1 MGNAFLPTF
10 YLIPVGEK
18 ACPPKLDRGSWC
30 LRTAAQNGRNNLS
43 VSRYFLGNKF
53 MKKITTKM
61 LIAGAVASLVFISGC
76 VTETKYNALEQE
88 YQQLQAAMSADQAQI
103 VLLEGKLKVT
113 MVDQVLFPEGGFR
126 LNSQAKAVLGKL
138 VPTLSG
144 LQQTK
149 IIVDGYTDN
158 VPIGPGLKREG
169 ISSNL
174 ELSSR
179 RADVVVEYLVN
190 QGVNQ
195 NLISAQG
202 FGQSNPVASNDTPEG
217 RSQNRRIEVTLDGPG
232 D

>member
-1 MGNAFLPTF
+1 
-10 YLIPVGEK
+10 
-18 ACPPKLDRGSWC
+18 
-30 LRTAAQNGRNNLS
+30 
-43 VSRYFLGNKF
+43 
-53 MKKITTKM
+53 MKKINTKM
-61 LIAGAVASLVFISGC
+61 LIVGAVASLVLLSGC

-88 YQQLQAAMSADQAQI
+88 YQQLQAALSTDQAQI

-113 MVDQVLFPEGGFR
+113 MVDQVLFSEGGFR
-126 LNSQAKAVLGKL
+126 LNSQAKAVLAKL

-202 FGQSNPVASNDTPEG
+202 FGESNPVASNDTPEG
-217 RSQNRRIEVTLDGPG
+217 RAQNRRIEVTLVGPG
-232 D
+232 N

>member
-1 MGNAFLPTF
+1 
-10 YLIPVGEK
+10 
-18 ACPPKLDRGSWC
+18 
-30 LRTAAQNGRNNLS
+30 
-43 VSRYFLGNKF
+43 
-53 MKKITTKM
+53 MKEIITKM
-61 LIAGAVASLVFISGC
+61 LIAGAVASLVLLNGC
-76 VTETKYNALEQE
+76 VAETKYNVLEQE
-88 YQQLQAAMSADQAQI
+88 YQQLQSALSADQAQI

-113 MVDQVLFPEGGFR
+113 MVDQVLFPEGGFK
-126 LNSQAKAVLGKL
+126 LNSQAKAVLDKL

-174 ELSSR
+174 DLSSR

-202 FGQSNPVASNDTPEG
+202 FGESNPVASNDTPDG
-217 RSQNRRIEVTLDGPG
+217 RSQNRRIEVTLVGPG
-232 D
+232 N

>member
-1 MGNAFLPTF
+1 
-10 YLIPVGEK
+10 
-18 ACPPKLDRGSWC
+18 
-30 LRTAAQNGRNNLS
+30 
-43 VSRYFLGNKF
+43 

-61 LIAGAVASLVFISGC
+61 LIAGALASLVLLSGC
-76 VTETKYNALEQE
+76 VTETKYNALEQQ
-88 YQQLQAAMSADQAQI
+88 YQQLQAALSSDQAQI

-113 MVDQVLFPEGGFR
+113 MVDQVLFSEGGFK

-158 VPIGPGLKREG
+158 VPIGPGLRREG

-190 QGVNQ
+190 QGVSQ

-202 FGQSNPVASNDTPEG
+202 FGESNPVASNDTPDG
-217 RSQNRRIEVTLDGPG
+217 RAQNRRIEVTLDGPG
-232 D
+232 N

>member
-1 MGNAFLPTF
+1 
-10 YLIPVGEK
+10 
-18 ACPPKLDRGSWC
+18 
-30 LRTAAQNGRNNLS
+30 
-43 VSRYFLGNKF
+43 
-53 MKKITTKM
+53 MKKIITKM
-61 LIAGAVASLVFISGC
+61 LITGAVASLVLLSGC
-76 VTETKYNALEQE
+76 VTETKYNALEQQ
-88 YQQLQAAMSADQAQI
+88 YQQLQAALSSDQAQI

-202 FGQSNPVASNDTPEG
+202 FGESNPVASNDTPDG
-217 RSQNRRIEVTLDGPG
+217 RAQNRRIEVTLDGPG
-232 D
+232 N

>member
-1 MGNAFLPTF
+1 
-10 YLIPVGEK
+10 
-18 ACPPKLDRGSWC
+18 
-30 LRTAAQNGRNNLS
+30 
-43 VSRYFLGNKF
+43 
-53 MKKITTKM
+53 MKKSIKRM
-61 LIAGAVASLVFISGC
+61 LIAAAVASFVLLNGC
-76 VTETKYNALEQE
+76 VTETKYHALEQE
-88 YQQLQAAMSADQAQI
+88 YQQLQAEFSADQAQI

-158 VPIGPGLKREG
+158 VPIGLGLKREG

-202 FGQSNPVASNDTPEG
+202 FGESNPVASNDTPEG

-232 D
+232 N

>member
-1 MGNAFLPTF
+1 MT
-10 YLIPVGEK
+10 
-18 ACPPKLDRGSWC
+18 
-30 LRTAAQNGRNNLS
+30 
-43 VSRYFLGNKF
+43 
-53 MKKITTKM
+53 KIITKM
-61 LIAGAVASLVFISGC
+61 LIAGAVASLVLLNGC
-76 VTETKYNALEQE
+76 VTETKYNALEQQ
-88 YQQLQAAMSADQAQI
+88 YQQLQAALSADQAQI

-202 FGQSNPVASNDTPEG
+202 FGESNPVASNDTPEG

-232 D
+232 N

>member
-1 MGNAFLPTF
+1 
-10 YLIPVGEK
+10 
-18 ACPPKLDRGSWC
+18 
-30 LRTAAQNGRNNLS
+30 
-43 VSRYFLGNKF
+43 
-53 MKKITTKM
+53 MKKIITKM
-61 LIAGAVASLVFISGC
+61 LIAGAVASLVLLSGC

-88 YQQLQAAMSADQAQI
+88 YQQLQAALSADQAQI

-113 MVDQVLFPEGGFR
+113 MVDQVLFSEGGFR

-179 RADVVVEYLVN
+179 RADVVVDYLVN

-202 FGQSNPVASNDTPEG
+202 FGESNPVASNGTPEG
-217 RSQNRRIEVTLDGPG
+217 RAQNRRIEVTLVGPG
-232 D
+232 N

>member
-1 MGNAFLPTF
+1 
-10 YLIPVGEK
+10 
-18 ACPPKLDRGSWC
+18 
-30 LRTAAQNGRNNLS
+30 
-43 VSRYFLGNKF
+43 
-53 MKKITTKM
+53 MKKLTTKM
-61 LIAGAVASLVFISGC
+61 FIAGAMASVVLLYGC

-88 YQQLQAAMSADQAQI
+88 YQQLQAALSTDQAQI

-113 MVDQVLFPEGGFR
+113 MVDQVLFSEGGFR

-158 VPIGPGLKREG
+158 VPIGSGLKREG

-179 RADVVVEYLVN
+179 RADVVVDYLVN

-202 FGQSNPVASNDTPEG
+202 FGESNPVASNGTPEG
-217 RSQNRRIEVTLDGPG
+217 RAQNRRIEVTLVGPG
-232 D
+232 N

>member
-1 MGNAFLPTF
+1 LLVSLGYNTIKRTFNPSDTAVYVLFCKAFEIAGQ
-10 YLIPVGEK
+10 Y
-18 ACPPKLDRGSWC
+18 SNS
-30 LRTAAQNGRNNLS
+30 LRRKS
-43 VSRYFLGNKF
+43 
-53 MKKITTKM
+53 MKKSIKKM
-61 LIAGAVASLVFISGC
+61 LITAAVASFVLLNGC

-88 YQQLQAAMSADQAQI
+88 YQQLQAEFSADQAQI

-158 VPIGPGLKREG
+158 VPIGLGLKREG

-202 FGQSNPVASNDTPEG
+202 FGESNPVASNDTPEG

-232 D
+232 N

>member
-1 MGNAFLPTF
+1 MERAPGCVRPLHLLQA
-10 YLIPVGEK
+10 
-18 ACPPKLDRGSWC
+18 
-30 LRTAAQNGRNNLS
+30 S
-43 VSRYFLGNKF
+43 VGNKS

-88 YQQLQAAMSADQAQI
+88 YQQLQAALNTDQAQI
-103 VLLEGKLKVT
+103 VLLKGKLKVT

-179 RADVVVEYLVN
+179 RADVVVEYLVQ

-202 FGQSNPVASNDTPEG
+202 FGESNPVASNDTPEG
-217 RSQNRRIEVTLDGPG
+217 RSRNRRIEVTLDGPG
-232 D
+232 N

>member
-1 MGNAFLPTF
+1 
-10 YLIPVGEK
+10 
-18 ACPPKLDRGSWC
+18 
-30 LRTAAQNGRNNLS
+30 
-43 VSRYFLGNKF
+43 

-61 LIAGAVASLVFISGC
+61 LIAGAVVSVVLLYGC
-76 VTETKYNALEQE
+76 VTETKYNALEQQ
-88 YQQLQAAMSADQAQI
+88 YQQLQAALSADQAQI

-113 MVDQVLFPEGGFR
+113 MVDQVLFLEGGFR

-179 RADVVVEYLVN
+179 RADVVVDYLVN

-202 FGQSNPVASNDTPEG
+202 FGESNPVASNDTPEG
-217 RSQNRRIEVTLDGPG
+217 RARNRRIELTLVGPG
-232 D
+232 N

>member
-1 MGNAFLPTF
+1 
-10 YLIPVGEK
+10 
-18 ACPPKLDRGSWC
+18 
-30 LRTAAQNGRNNLS
+30 
-43 VSRYFLGNKF
+43 
-53 MKKITTKM
+53 MKKIITKM
-61 LIAGAVASLVFISGC
+61 LIAGAVAFLVLLSGC

-88 YQQLQAAMSADQAQI
+88 YQQLKAALSADQAQI

-202 FGQSNPVASNDTPEG
+202 FGESNPVASNDTPEG
-217 RSQNRRIEVTLDGPG
+217 RAQNRRIEVTLVGSG
-232 D
+232 N

>member
-1 MGNAFLPTF
+1 
-10 YLIPVGEK
+10 
-18 ACPPKLDRGSWC
+18 
-30 LRTAAQNGRNNLS
+30 
-43 VSRYFLGNKF
+43 
-53 MKKITTKM
+53 M
-61 LIAGAVASLVFISGC
+61 LIAGAVASVVLLYGC

-88 YQQLQAAMSADQAQI
+88 YQQLQAALSADQAQI

-113 MVDQVLFPEGGFR
+113 MVDQVLFSEGGFR
-126 LNSQAKAVLGKL
+126 LNPQAKAVLSKL

-149 IIVDGYTDN
+149 IVVDGYTDN

-179 RADVVVEYLVN
+179 RADGVVDYLVN

-195 NLISAQG
+195 NLIQPRVLA
-202 FGQSNPVASNDTPEG
+202 NLT
-217 RSQNRRIEVTLDGPG
+217 R
-232 D
+232 

>member
-1 MGNAFLPTF
+1 
-10 YLIPVGEK
+10 
-18 ACPPKLDRGSWC
+18 
-30 LRTAAQNGRNNLS
+30 
-43 VSRYFLGNKF
+43 
-53 MKKITTKM
+53 MKKPIKKM
-61 LIAGAVASLVFISGC
+61 LIAGAVATLVLLNGC

-88 YQQLQAAMSADQAQI
+88 YQQLQAAFSADQAQI

-144 LQQTK
+144 VQQTK

-158 VPIGPGLKREG
+158 VPIGPGLKRDG

-179 RADVVVEYLVN
+179 RADMVAEYLIN

-202 FGQSNPVASNDTPEG
+202 FGESNPVASNDTPAG
-217 RSQNRRIEVTLDGPG
+217 RSRNRRIEVTLTDETGLQNINNTRIPESSY
-232 D
+232 

>member
-1 MGNAFLPTF
+1 
-10 YLIPVGEK
+10 
-18 ACPPKLDRGSWC
+18 
-30 LRTAAQNGRNNLS
+30 
-43 VSRYFLGNKF
+43 
-53 MKKITTKM
+53 MKKIITKM
-61 LIAGAVASLVFISGC
+61 LIAGAVASVVLLYGC

-88 YQQLQAAMSADQAQI
+88 YQQLQAALSADQAQI

-113 MVDQVLFPEGGFR
+113 MVDQVLFSEGGFR

-158 VPIGPGLKREG
+158 VPIGSGLKREG

-179 RADVVVEYLVN
+179 RADVVVDYLVN

-202 FGQSNPVASNDTPEG
+202 FGESNPVASNGTPEG
-217 RSQNRRIEVTLDGPG
+217 RAQNRRIEVTLAGPG
-232 D
+232 N

>member
-1 MGNAFLPTF
+1 
-10 YLIPVGEK
+10 
-18 ACPPKLDRGSWC
+18 
-30 LRTAAQNGRNNLS
+30 
-43 VSRYFLGNKF
+43 
-53 MKKITTKM
+53 MKKSITKKA
-61 LIAGAVASLVFISGC
+61 IAFAAVFIVLLSGC

-88 YQQLQAAMSADQAQI
+88 YDQLKTALSADQAQI

-113 MVDQVLFPEGGFR
+113 MVDQFLFPEGGFK
-126 LNSQAKAVLGKL
+126 LNSQAKAVLAKL

-149 IIVDGYTDN
+149 IVVDGYTDN

-169 ISSNL
+169 VFSNL

-179 RADVVVEYLVN
+179 RADVVVEYLVL

-202 FGQSNPVASNDTPEG
+202 FGESNPVASNDTPEG
-217 RSQNRRIEVTLDGPG
+217 RSQNRRIEVTLVGPG
-232 D
+232 N

>member
-1 MGNAFLPTF
+1 
-10 YLIPVGEK
+10 
-18 ACPPKLDRGSWC
+18 
-30 LRTAAQNGRNNLS
+30 
-43 VSRYFLGNKF
+43 
-53 MKKITTKM
+53 MKKIITKM
-61 LIAGAVASLVFISGC
+61 LFAGAVASLVLLSGC

-88 YQQLQAAMSADQAQI
+88 YQQLQAELSADQAQI

-113 MVDQVLFPEGGFR
+113 MVDQVLFSEGGFR
-126 LNSQAKAVLGKL
+126 LNPQAKAVLSKL

-149 IIVDGYTDN
+149 IVVDGYTDN

-202 FGQSNPVASNDTPEG
+202 FGESDPVASNDTPEG
-217 RSQNRRIEVTLDGPG
+217 RAQNRRIEVTLVGSG
-232 D
+232 N

>member
-1 MGNAFLPTF
+1 MKKSN
-10 YLIPVGEK
+10 I
-18 ACPPKLDRGSWC
+18 KLLMFVAMAS
-30 LRTAAQNGRNNLS
+30 S
-43 VSRYFLGNKF
+43 VFLG
-53 MKKITTKM
+53 
-61 LIAGAVASLVFISGC
+61 GC
-76 VTETKYNALEQE
+76 VTKTKYNALEQE
-88 YQQLQAAMSADQAQI
+88 YDQLKSEFSADQAQI

-126 LNSQAKAVLGKL
+126 LDSRSKAVLGKL

-158 VPIGPGLKREG
+158 VPIGAGLKREG
-169 ISSNL
+169 IVSNL

-179 RADVVVEYLVN
+179 RADVVVEYLVQ

-202 FGQSNPVASNDTPEG
+202 FGESHPVASNNTAAG
-217 RSQNRRIEVTLDGPG
+217 RSQNRRIEVTLEGSG
-232 D
+232 N

>member
-1 MGNAFLPTF
+1 
-10 YLIPVGEK
+10 
-18 ACPPKLDRGSWC
+18 
-30 LRTAAQNGRNNLS
+30 
-43 VSRYFLGNKF
+43 
-53 MKKITTKM
+53 MKKIITKL
-61 LIAGAVASLVFISGC
+61 LIAGAVTSLVLLSGC

-88 YQQLQAAMSADQAQI
+88 YQQLQAALSSDQAQI

-113 MVDQVLFPEGGFR
+113 MVDQVLFSEGGFK

-174 ELSSR
+174 ELSSK

-202 FGQSNPVASNDTPEG
+202 FGESNPVASNDTAEG
-217 RSQNRRIEVTLDGPG
+217 RSQNRRIEVTLVGPG
-232 D
+232 N

>member
-1 MGNAFLPTF
+1 
-10 YLIPVGEK
+10 
-18 ACPPKLDRGSWC
+18 
-30 LRTAAQNGRNNLS
+30 
-43 VSRYFLGNKF
+43 
-53 MKKITTKM
+53 MKKPIKKI
-61 LIAGAVASLVFISGC
+61 LIAGAVATLVLLNGC

-88 YQQLQAAMSADQAQI
+88 YQQLQAEFSADQAQI
-103 VLLEGKLKVT
+103 VLLEGKLKIT
-113 MVDQVLFPEGGFR
+113 MVDRVLFPEGGFR
-126 LNSQAKAVLGKL
+126 LNSQSKAVLGKL

-202 FGQSNPVASNDTPEG
+202 FGESNPVASNDTPEG
-217 RSQNRRIEVTLDGPG
+217 RSQNRRIEVTLNGPG
-232 D
+232 N

>member
-1 MGNAFLPTF
+1 VFAHR
-10 YLIPVGEK
+10 Y
-18 ACPPKLDRGSWC
+18 PKRLKSPGC
-30 LRTAAQNGRNNLS
+30 NQI
-43 VSRYFLGNKF
+43 FLGNKS
-53 MKKITTKM
+53 MKKINTKM
-61 LIAGAVASLVFISGC
+61 LIVGAVASLVLLSGC

-88 YQQLQAAMSADQAQI
+88 YQQLQAALSTDQAQI

-113 MVDQVLFPEGGFR
+113 MVDQVLFSEGGFR
-126 LNSQAKAVLGKL
+126 LNSQAKAVLAKL

-202 FGQSNPVASNDTPEG
+202 FGESNPVASNDTPEG
-217 RSQNRRIEVTLDGPG
+217 RAQNRRIEVTLVGPG
-232 D
+232 N

>member
-1 MGNAFLPTF
+1 
-10 YLIPVGEK
+10 
-18 ACPPKLDRGSWC
+18 
-30 LRTAAQNGRNNLS
+30 
-43 VSRYFLGNKF
+43 
-53 MKKITTKM
+53 MKKSIIRM
-61 LIAGAVASLVFISGC
+61 LISGVVASVLLNGC

-88 YQQLQAAMSADQAQI
+88 YQQLQAALSADQAQI

-113 MVDQVLFPEGGFR
+113 MVDQVLFSEGGFR

-158 VPIGPGLKREG
+158 VPIGPGLKHEG

-179 RADVVVEYLVN
+179 RADGVVEYLVN
-190 QGVNQ
+190 QGVNK

-202 FGQSNPVASNDTPEG
+202 FGDSNPVASNDTPVG
-217 RSQNRRIEVTLDGPG
+217 RSQNRRIEVTLTGPG
-232 D
+232 N

>member
-1 MGNAFLPTF
+1 
-10 YLIPVGEK
+10 
-18 ACPPKLDRGSWC
+18 
-30 LRTAAQNGRNNLS
+30 
-43 VSRYFLGNKF
+43 
-53 MKKITTKM
+53 MKKIITKM
-61 LIAGAVASLVFISGC
+61 LIAGAVASVVLLYGC

-88 YQQLQAAMSADQAQI
+88 YQQLQAALSTDQAQI

-126 LNSQAKAVLGKL
+126 LNSQSKAVLSKL

-158 VPIGPGLKREG
+158 VPIGPGLRREG
-169 ISSNL
+169 LSSNL

-179 RADVVVEYLVN
+179 RADVVVDYLVQ

-202 FGQSNPVASNDTPEG
+202 FGESNPVASNDTPEG
-217 RSQNRRIEVTLDGPG
+217 RAQNRRIEVTLVGPG
-232 D
+232 N

>member
-1 MGNAFLPTF
+1 
-10 YLIPVGEK
+10 
-18 ACPPKLDRGSWC
+18 
-30 LRTAAQNGRNNLS
+30 
-43 VSRYFLGNKF
+43 
-53 MKKITTKM
+53 MKKIITK
-61 LIAGAVASLVFISGC
+61 LLTAGAVASVVLLYGC
-76 VTETKYNALEQE
+76 VNETKYNSLEQE
-88 YQQLQAAMSADQAQI
+88 YQQLQAEFSADQAQI
-103 VLLEGKLKVT
+103 VLLEGKLKIT
-113 MVDQVLFPEGGFR
+113 MVDRVLFPEGGFK
-126 LNSQAKAVLGKL
+126 LNSQSKAVLGKL

-202 FGQSNPVASNDTPEG
+202 FGESNPVASNDTSEG
-217 RSQNRRIEVTLDGPG
+217 RSKNRRIEVTLNGPG
-232 D
+232 N

>member
-1 MGNAFLPTF
+1 
-10 YLIPVGEK
+10 
-18 ACPPKLDRGSWC
+18 
-30 LRTAAQNGRNNLS
+30 
-43 VSRYFLGNKF
+43 
-53 MKKITTKM
+53 MKKIIKKI
-61 LIAGAVASLVFISGC
+61 LIAGAVASVVLLYGC

-88 YQQLQAAMSADQAQI
+88 YQQLQAALNTDQAQI
-103 VLLEGKLKVT
+103 VLLKGKLKVT

-179 RADVVVEYLVN
+179 RADVVVEYLVQ

-202 FGQSNPVASNDTPEG
+202 FGESHPVASNDRPEG
-217 RSQNRRIEVTLDGPG
+217 RARNRRIEVTLDGPG
-232 D
+232 T

>member
-1 MGNAFLPTF
+1 
-10 YLIPVGEK
+10 
-18 ACPPKLDRGSWC
+18 
-30 LRTAAQNGRNNLS
+30 
-43 VSRYFLGNKF
+43 

-61 LIAGAVASLVFISGC
+61 LIAGAVASVVLLYGC

-88 YQQLQAAMSADQAQI
+88 YQQLQAALSSDQAQI

-126 LNSQAKAVLGKL
+126 LNAQSKAILSKL

-179 RADVVVEYLVN
+179 RADVVVDYLVN

-202 FGQSNPVASNDTPEG
+202 FGELNPVASNDTPEG
-217 RSQNRRIEVTLDGPG
+217 RAQNRRIEVTLMGSG
-232 D
+232 N

>member
-1 MGNAFLPTF
+1 
-10 YLIPVGEK
+10 
-18 ACPPKLDRGSWC
+18 
-30 LRTAAQNGRNNLS
+30 
-43 VSRYFLGNKF
+43 
-53 MKKITTKM
+53 MKKIITKM
-61 LIAGAVASLVFISGC
+61 LIAGAVASVVLLYGC
-76 VTETKYNALEQE
+76 VTETKYNALEQQ
-88 YQQLQAAMSADQAQI
+88 YQQLQAALSADQAQI

-113 MVDQVLFPEGGFR
+113 MVDQVLFPEGGSR
-126 LNSQAKAVLGKL
+126 LNTQAKAVLSKL

-202 FGQSNPVASNDTPEG
+202 FGESNPVASNDTPEG
-217 RSQNRRIEVTLDGPG
+217 RAQNRRIEVTLVGSG
-232 D
+232 N